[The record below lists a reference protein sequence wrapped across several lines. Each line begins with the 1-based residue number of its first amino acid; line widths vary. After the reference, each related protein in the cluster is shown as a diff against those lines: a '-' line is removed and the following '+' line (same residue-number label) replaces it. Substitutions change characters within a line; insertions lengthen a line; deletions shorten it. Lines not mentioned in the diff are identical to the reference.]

1 MALSRFYD
9 PKVSADKSNSAAAK
23 QLGDRRCV
31 MTIVRRPSPFGEL
44 ISLRQA
50 MDRLFE
56 DSFVGPRQWASG
68 VLTEG
73 ILPVDVRTNE
83 GNIEIEAALPGV
95 RPEDV
100 QITLENGVLTIS
112 AESETSTTD
121 EDGPYLVKEIRRGSF
136 SRTISLPEGLE
147 ADRAKAQFGNGMLQ
161 LRIPKAERTKSRQIR
176 ITPTVNEGSS
186 GESSGSGSSGSST
199 APASSGPETKA

>member
-1 MALSRFYD
+1 
-9 PKVSADKSNSAAAK
+9 
-23 QLGDRRCV
+23 

-73 ILPVDVRTNE
+73 ILPVDVRTND
-83 GNIEIEAALPGV
+83 GDIEIEAALPGV

-100 QITLENGVLTIS
+100 QITIENGVLTIS
-112 AESETSTTD
+112 AETETSTSD
-121 EDGPYLVKEIRRGSF
+121 ENGPYLVREIRRGSF
-136 SRTISLPEGLE
+136 SRTISLPEGIE
-147 ADRAKAQFGNGMLQ
+147 AERTEAQFGNGMLH
-161 LRIPKAERTKSRQIR
+161 LRIPKAEQLKSRQIR
-176 ITPTVNEGSS
+176 ITPTARDDSQVSNGSS
-186 GESSGSGSSGSST
+186 NGSSAATAAST
-199 APASSGPETKA
+199 SEGKA

>member
-1 MALSRFYD
+1 
-9 PKVSADKSNSAAAK
+9 
-23 QLGDRRCV
+23 

-73 ILPVDVRTNE
+73 ILPVDVRTND
-83 GNIEIEAALPGV
+83 GDIEIEAALPGV

-100 QITLENGVLTIS
+100 QITIENGVLTIS
-112 AESETSTTD
+112 AETETSTND
-121 EDGPYLVKEIRRGSF
+121 ENGPFLVKEIRRGSF
-136 SRTISLPEGLE
+136 SRTISLPEGVE
-147 ADRAKAQFGNGMLQ
+147 ADHAEAQFGNGMLH
-161 LRIPKAERTKSRQIR
+161 LRIPKAEQLKSRRIR
-176 ITPTVNEGSS
+176 ITPTVSGGSQGSNESSNGSS
-186 GESSGSGSSGSST
+186 A
-199 APASSGPETKA
+199 APAASAPESKA